1 MINKSFFLK
10 GYRSIFT
17 YDSPAIALTCCF
29 IAIGALFKNLGFNLS
44 NTLTA
49 TLATV
54 GSGVVVKVNRIT
66 VANVDGTN
74 AADVSLFVDGMGS
87 GTTGVTTTGADA
99 TVYLA
104 KTVSVPADAT
114 LVILDTPIYLM
125 EADVLKGGA
134 SAASDL
140 DLLVSYEVIDDA

>member
-1 MINKSFFLK
+1 MANVNL
-10 GYRSIFT
+10 
-17 YDSPAIALTCCF
+17 ALTTS
-29 IAIGALFKNLGFNLS
+29 ILGGNAGWNLS

-49 TLATV
+49 TLLTV
-54 GSGVVVKVNRIT
+54 DADKIVKINRIT
-66 VANVDGTN
+66 CANVDGTS
-74 AADVSLFVDGMGS
+74 AADLNLYIDGLGS
-87 GTTGVTTTGADA
+87 GASGVTTTGADA

-104 KTVSVPADAT
+104 KTVSVPPDST

-140 DLLVSYEVIDDA
+140 DLFISYEVFDDA